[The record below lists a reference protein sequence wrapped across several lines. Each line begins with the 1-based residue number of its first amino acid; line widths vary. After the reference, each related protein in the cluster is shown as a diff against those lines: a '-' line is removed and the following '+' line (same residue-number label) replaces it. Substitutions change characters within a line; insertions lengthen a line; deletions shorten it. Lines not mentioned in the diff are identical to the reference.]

1 MKKVLITGASSGIGY
16 SLAEIY
22 AENGYY
28 LILVARRE
36 KELGL
41 LKEKLEKEYRV
52 KVEVEVMDLAIKEN
66 VKILWEKYKDIDIL
80 INNAG
85 FGIYSKFVEYEIEKD
100 FDMINLNISSLVYL
114 TKLYGN
120 SMKRGDKIINIGST
134 AGFQPVPFMGVYGAS
149 KSFVVDF
156 TLAIAQEIKNIDIV
170 LFCPGETQTEFQK
183 VANRPKSS
191 VLRGK
196 IPSSDEVAKYLFDE
210 SDKGKTFIIWGKY
223 NKILL
228 FFQKFLSKE
237 ISAKIIYKTQ
247 ER

>member
-22 AENGYY
+22 AENGYD
-28 LILVARRE
+28 LVLVARRE
-36 KELGL
+36 KELEL
-41 LKEKLEKEYRV
+41 LKEKLEKKYSV

-66 VKILWEKYKDIDIL
+66 VKILWEKNKDIDIL

-228 FFQKFLSKE
+228 FFQKFLSKK